1 MCEVLILSFSPEN
14 GNFSSLSLRLT
25 NRALAHA
32 GLLAISTQEHTRAFP
47 LRCAV
52 RQGMPGCANGWREVA
67 KSMRKGIVVVLSLC
81 ALALA
86 AGIVMA
92 LVLQGG

>member
-1 MCEVLILSFSPEN
+1 
-14 GNFSSLSLRLT
+14 
-25 NRALAHA
+25 
-32 GLLAISTQEHTRAFP
+32 
-47 LRCAV
+47 
-52 RQGMPGCANGWREVA
+52 MPGCANGWREVA
-67 KSMRKGIVVVLSLC
+67 KSMRKRIVVLLSLC